1 MKFKLFLSTA
11 ILSGVMAVTAS
22 AAVSKVGAD
31 GRVGEAVTNWTS
43 DTDQKTV
50 LTVNP
55 GDTFSFTVAEPG
67 EYVTVITYIEGD
79 NVTLGN
85 DTILYV
91 NQYAAESGDYEAN
104 AATFEVKYKV
114 REGLANG
121 VYRLEV
127 NSGSGSTE
135 KVWYKLGRSDLSDKV
150 DGMLYAKYVKY
161 SDTQYSAGYKA
172 TYKGCD
178 GASNTKLDEIG
189 FEIRYK
195 NNGTVSSEAKYSKVD
210 LDNFTTSGDVS
221 YGMTVSGIDSFDEI
235 NNIVVTPYTVYSNT
249 PTVSTDTENAQ

>member
-22 AAVSKVGAD
+22 AAVSDVAAT
-31 GRVGEAVTNWTS
+31 GRGGDAETNWTS

-55 GDTFSFTVAEPG
+55 GDSFSFKVKNPG
-67 EYVTVITYIEGD
+67 DYVTVITYLEGSED
-79 NVTLGN
+79 KLGN

-91 NQYAAESGDYEAN
+91 NQYAAESGDYTSG
-104 AATFEVKYKV
+104 ATDFNVSYKV
-114 REGLANG
+114 RSGLANG

-135 KVWYKLGRSDLSDKV
+135 KFWYKLGRSDLSDTV
-150 DGMLYAKYVKY
+150 DGKMYAKYAKFG
-161 SDTQYSAGYKA
+161 DNNYSAGYKA
-172 TYKGCD
+172 TYKGSD
-178 GASNTKLDEIG
+178 GTSGTKLNEIG

-195 NNGTVSSEAKYSKVD
+195 NNGTVSQSAMYSKVT
-210 LDNFTTSGDVS
+210 LDEFTTSGDVS
-221 YGMTVSGIDSFDEI
+221 YGMTVNGIESLEEI
-235 NNIVVTPYTVYSNT
+235 DNIVVTPYTIYSNT
-249 PTVSTDTENAQ
+249 PAVSADTDNAQ

>member
-22 AAVSKVGAD
+22 AAVSDVAATGRNGGA
-31 GRVGEAVTNWTS
+31 VKNWTS

-55 GDTFSFTVAEPG
+55 GDTFSFNVATPG
-67 EYVTVITYIEGD
+67 DYVTVITYLEGSED
-79 NVTLGN
+79 KLGN

-91 NQYAAESGDYEAN
+91 NQYAAESGDYVAN
-104 AATFEVKYKV
+104 AANFSVSYKV

-135 KVWYKLGRSDLSDKV
+135 KVWYKLGRSDLSGTVKDKI
-150 DGMLYAKYVKY
+150 YAKYAKFGN
-161 SDTQYSAGYKA
+161 SYSAGYKA
-172 TYKGCD
+172 TYKGSD
-178 GASNTKLDEIG
+178 GISGTKLDEIG
-189 FEIRYK
+189 FEIRYN

-210 LDNFTTSGDVS
+210 LNNFTTSGDVS
-221 YGMTVSGIDSFDEI
+221 YGMTVNGIESFEEI
-235 NNIVVTPYTVYSNT
+235 DDIVVTPYTIYSNT
-249 PTVSTDTENAQ
+249 PAVSADTDNAQ